1 MTENSGKFCI
11 NYTKIKPVD
20 WKTLEE
26 TYIPTPEDTVYNYN
40 PYSVRHIQNYNPIY
54 NVFFKL
60 NENNYNRIALNHP
73 YHFIDPHTSI
83 HYENKETCHQ
93 PIFIK
98 YSPLLDPYR
107 YMTGK
112 YKQSANNLTVLPKL
126 YSKLYDN
133 GVEPHKKIIDANN
146 ASYIDNFFC
155 FLSSKFANQHRFVH
169 GLDYFGSWLGIQDV
183 FKVNISDDL
192 EFLQSSDY
200 FLENLGKLFTV
211 TKEAACEDFFSY
223 GSRANRVK
231 LQISNDD
238 DVVLCPDTLEPL
250 DPLDPLEP
258 LKPLDPSD
266 SPIEEVY
273 EKTSHHTSPD
283 TEDSAESS
291 DSDSDHEEEEEGSD
305 DGNEGEECQDDEEE
319 EGEDV
324 WTTESEEENLDAD
337 EPNQFAYVKQF
348 PVQMICLEKC
358 DGTLDEL
365 FVRGEVDENAAASAL
380 FQVIMTLIA
389 YQKSFHFTHN
399 DLHTNNIM
407 FSVTSEPFLYYIH
420 KGKTYRVPTYGKIF
434 KIIDFGRSIYKYNG
448 HLFCSDSFAPGG
460 DASTQYNAEPYLNDK
475 KPRLDPN
482 YSFDLC
488 RLGCSIYDFIIDCDD
503 PHTVS
508 QFNDFQKTIYRWCC
522 NDDGKNVLY
531 KRNGEERY
539 PSFKLYKMIARTVH
553 RHLPDEQL
561 KFPFFQQFLVDG
573 RELGAN
579 HSIMMMNLDK
589 LPTYYTFADLK
600 RPL

>member
-1 MTENSGKFCI
+1 MTENGEKFCI

-26 TYIPTPEDTVYNYN
+26 TYVPTPEDAVYNYN
-40 PYSVRHIQNYNPIY
+40 PYSIRHIQNYNPIY
-54 NVFFKL
+54 NKFFKL

-73 YHFIDPHTSI
+73 YHFVEPNTVVHLEKKQTR
-83 HYENKETCHQ
+83 NQ

-112 YKQSANNLTVLPKL
+112 YKQSTNILTVLPKL
-126 YSKLYDN
+126 YPDN
-133 GVEPHKKIIDANN
+133 GVEPNKKIIDANN

-155 FLSSKFANQHRFVH
+155 FLSSKFAHQHRFVH
-169 GLDYFGSWLGIQDV
+169 GLDYYGSWLGIQDV
-183 FKVNISDDL
+183 FKVNVSDDL

-211 TKEAACEDFFSY
+211 SKEAAGEDFFSY
-223 GSRANRVK
+223 GSRANRAK

-238 DVVLCPDTLEPL
+238 VVVICPDTL
-250 DPLDPLEP
+250 DPLDLLEP
-258 LKPLDPSD
+258 VATSEVG
-266 SPIEEVY
+266 PIEEVY
-273 EKTSHHTSPD
+273 EKTTRHSSPD

-291 DSDSDHEEEEEGSD
+291 DSDSDHDDEEGSD
-305 DGNEGEECQDDEEE
+305 NEVPSGANHSDEDGEGNEDDD
-319 EGEDV
+319 EDV

-407 FSVTSEPFLYYIH
+407 FSVTSEPYIYYIY

-460 DASTQYNAEPYLNDK
+460 DASTQYNTEPYLNDR

-531 KRNGEERY
+531 KRNREERY

-573 RELGAN
+573 RELGADVRVTN
-579 HSIMMMNLDK
+579 IDLF
-589 LPTYYTFADLK
+589 PTYC
-600 RPL
+600 

>member
-1 MTENSGKFCI
+1 MTKNDGKFCI

-26 TYIPTPEDTVYNYN
+26 TYVPTPEDAVYNYN
-40 PYSVRHIQNYNPIY
+40 PYSIRHIQNYNPIY

-73 YHFIDPHTSI
+73 YHFVDANTVIHLEKKQTS
-83 HYENKETCHQ
+83 NQ

-112 YKQSANNLTVLPKL
+112 YKQSQNNLTVLPKL
-126 YSKLYDN
+126 YPSLYDN
-133 GVEPHKKIIDANN
+133 GLEPNKKIIDVNN
-146 ASYIDNFFC
+146 ASYVDNFFC
-155 FLSSKFANQHRFVH
+155 FLSSKFAHQHQFIH
-169 GLDYFGSWLGIQDV
+169 GLDYYGSWLGVQEV

-200 FLENLGKLFTV
+200 FLENLGKQFTV
-211 TKEAACEDFFSY
+211 TKEAAGEDFFSY
-223 GSRANRVK
+223 GSRTNRAK
-231 LQISNDD
+231 LQISDD
-238 DVVLCPDTLEPL
+238 DVVILCTDTLDALDTLEPL
-250 DPLDPLEP
+250 DTVNTVETLV
-258 LKPLDPSD
+258 
-266 SPIEEVY
+266 EEVY
-273 EKTSHHTSPD
+273 EKSILHTSPD
-283 TEDSAESS
+283 TEDSDKSD
-291 DSDSDHEEEEEGSD
+291 DSDSEH
-305 DGNEGEECQDDEEE
+305 DDEDVSIAIDSAAPGQGEDD
-319 EGEDV
+319 EDV
-324 WTTESEEENLDAD
+324 WTTETEEESMDTD

-348 PVQMICLEKC
+348 PVQLICLEKC

-365 FVRGEVDENAAASAL
+365 FVRSEIDENTAASAL

-407 FSVTSEPFLYYIH
+407 FSVTTEPYIYYCY

-448 HLFCSDSFAPGG
+448 YLFCSDSFAPGG
-460 DASTQYNAEPYLNDK
+460 DASTQYNSEPYLNEK

-488 RLGCSIYDFIIDCDD
+488 RLGCSIYDFIIDSDD

-561 KFPFFQQFLVDG
+561 KFPFFQQFLVEG
-573 RELGAN
+573 RELDN
-579 HSIMMMNLDK
+579 QPIRVMNLDQ
-589 LPTYYTFADLK
+589 LPTY
-600 RPL
+600 